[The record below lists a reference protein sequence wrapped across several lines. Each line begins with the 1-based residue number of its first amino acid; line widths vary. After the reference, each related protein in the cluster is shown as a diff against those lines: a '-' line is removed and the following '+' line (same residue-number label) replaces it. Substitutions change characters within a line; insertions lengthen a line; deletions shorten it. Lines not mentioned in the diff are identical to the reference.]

1 MGEAKSSGHPSAVRR
16 LRDVKG
22 WHLSTDV
29 VVVGFGAAGAS
40 AAIEAAA
47 AGAEVLV
54 LERAGG
60 GGGTSANSGGLIY
73 LGGGTPVQRACGFDD
88 SPEDMFAFL
97 MAACG
102 PGADEAKVRL
112 FCERSVEH
120 FHWLEA
126 EGVPFKRSFYPEP
139 GTEPPTDDCLLYSG
153 GEDAHPFDEI
163 ARPAPRAHK
172 PRAPGAAGALLMQ
185 KLLAAAERRPGVRT
199 ETNTR
204 VATLVVDD
212 DRRVVGVVA
221 RQLGEEILVRA
232 ARGVILTAGGFIR
245 NAEMVARYA
254 PLLALCNYPLG
265 VDGDDGSGICMGMG
279 AGGAAIRMETA
290 SVSIPLYPPK
300 RLMKGILVNRQG
312 QRFINEDSYYGRSGQ
327 VALYEQHGRAFLI
340 VDAETYLVNHAGMR
354 AMAVEETVEELEA
367 ALALPAGSLE
377 STLALYNRHA
387 MNGKDPLFH
396 KAAELT
402 VPLTA
407 APFGAIGCSVDDA
420 IYAAFTLGGLHT
432 RPGGEVLTP
441 DGDVV
446 PRLYAAGR
454 TTSGIAAHGYCS
466 GVSLA
471 DATFFGRKAGRSA
484 ARNRE

>member
-1 MGEAKSSGHPSAVRR
+1 MPEEKPEHPSAVRR
-16 LRDVKG
+16 LRDVKS
-22 WHLSTDV
+22 WDLTADV
-29 VVVGFGAAGAS
+29 VVAGFGAAGAS
-40 AAIEAAA
+40 AAIEGAK

-73 LGGGTPVQRACGFDD
+73 LGGGTPVQQACGFED

-102 PGADEAKVRL
+102 PGADEEKVRP

-120 FHWLEA
+120 FLWLEA

-139 GTEPPTDDCLLYSG
+139 GTEPPTDDCLVYSG
-153 GEDAHPFDEI
+153 GEDGHPFNQI

-172 PRAPGAAGALLMQ
+172 PQAPGAAGALLMQ
-185 KLLAAAERRPGVRT
+185 KLLAAAERPGVT
-199 ETNTR
+199 VHTDTR

-212 DRRVVGVVA
+212 DGRVAGVVA

-232 ARGVILTAGGFIR
+232 KRGVVLTAGGFIR
-245 NAEMVARYA
+245 NREMIARYA

-265 VDGDDGSGICMGMG
+265 VDGDDGAGIRMGMG

-300 RLMKGILVNRQG
+300 RLMKGILVNQQG

-327 VALYEQHGRAFLI
+327 VALFEQHGRAFLI
-340 VDAETYLVNHAGMR
+340 VDAETYLVNHVGMK

-367 ALALPAGSLE
+367 ALALPPGSLQA
-377 STLALYNRHA
+377 TLALYNRHA
-387 MNGKDPLFH
+387 MGGEDPLFH
-396 KAAELT
+396 KASALT
-402 VPLTA
+402 VPLTV
-407 APFGAIGCSVDDA
+407 APFGAIGCSIDNAV
-420 IYAAFTLGGLHT
+420 YAAFTLGGLHT
-432 RPGGEVLTP
+432 RPSGEVLTP
-441 DGDVV
+441 DGEVI
-446 PRLYAAGR
+446 PGLYAAGR

-471 DATFFGRKAGRSA
+471 DATFFGREAGRSA